1 MSSNTLFYPLICH
14 HSLIRKH
21 QLNVIFTINARN
33 EQPRNRSSITHIH
46 AHTQSGEI
54 VFLVP
59 IVIFTCAK
67 VFFSNRRFFLVPW
80 RFLHLNKDRKRKI
93 QVLCPPLAFNFF
105 FYSPWGDISSLS
117 GDKQIITEVAFVLPE
132 SGCIQSETDR
142 DHLVFLI
149 DILLVFCFP
158 LLIPLWFHGE
168 CVQGKSELCRDRSAC

>member
-1 MSSNTLFYPLICH
+1 MLFYLFICH

-21 QLNVIFTINARN
+21 QLNAIFMINARN

-80 RFLHLNKDRKRKI
+80 RFLHLNKDMKRKI
-93 QVLCPPLAFNFF
+93 QVLCPLLAFNFF
-105 FYSPWGDISSLS
+105 FIHHGVIFPASDGDR
-117 GDKQIITEVAFVLPE
+117 QIITEVAFVLPE

-168 CVQGKSELCRDRSAC
+168 CVQGKSELCRDISAC